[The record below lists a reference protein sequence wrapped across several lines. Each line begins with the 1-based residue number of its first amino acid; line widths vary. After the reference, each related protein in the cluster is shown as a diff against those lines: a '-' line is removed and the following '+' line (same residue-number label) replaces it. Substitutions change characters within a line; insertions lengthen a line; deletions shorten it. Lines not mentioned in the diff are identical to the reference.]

1 MTCAT
6 GGDAVYSHLKSP
18 TIGKGG
24 DTVLIR
30 YRDRQRKASR
40 SRVAIDTNYYGGQ
53 SISSSS
59 HPSPLKR
66 LRPRVYRLWLL
77 LLMVGATF
85 GCGLLRKKEPSPE
98 AANLHQGA
106 AQIAP
111 EDAPKVISE
120 VGENWLYG
128 PGLGQTALNVGAI
141 VVFPPYAIYVL
152 GNSLLSM
159 SGYEPLYVSNLLP
172 DDERVEFNEMYDEV
186 TTAPGR
192 VSAALAGKEF
202 RSKEVASQRM
212 KAIVSESGGSKRSP
226 TSGDHG

>member
-1 MTCAT
+1 M
-6 GGDAVYSHLKSP
+6 GGDN
-18 TIGKGG
+18 
-24 DTVLIR
+24 VLDR
-30 YRDRQRKASR
+30 YRDRKSKAGR
-40 SRVAIDTNYYGGQ
+40 SRIAVDADGYRGQ
-53 SISSSS
+53 SSTFSLHSGS
-59 HPSPLKR
+59 
-66 LRPRVYRLWLL
+66 LRWMHPRVYRLQLL
-77 LLMVGATF
+77 FLMVVTTV
-85 GCGLLRKKEPSPE
+85 GCGLLREKEPSPE
-98 AANLHQGA
+98 ATNLQKGVP
-106 AQIAP
+106 QIAP
-111 EDAPKVISE
+111 EDAPKVLSE

-172 DDERVEFNEMYDEV
+172 DDERAEFNEMYDEV

-212 KAIVSESGGSKRSP
+212 KAIVSEDGSSKSSP
-226 TSGDHG
+226 INDDRG